1 MKNGLFITVEGLDG
15 SGKTTQVLGIKKY
28 FQDKNIEPV
37 MLREPGG
44 TEIGEKI
51 RHILL
56 DAKNVEMDSVAEM
69 LLYAASRAQNVAE
82 KVLPALEA
90 GKVVICDRFIDSSVV
105 YQGYGRELDV
115 DEVYNVNL
123 AAVRHR
129 LPDVTIFLDKNP
141 EESLKRRKEATAAD
155 RLENEKMDFH
165 IRVYKGYMELC
176 RKYPERI
183 KRFDAEESIE
193 TIREKITAALDK
205 ILERK

>member
-1 MKNGLFITVEGLDG
+1 MKNGLFISIEGLDG
-15 SGKTTQVLGIKKY
+15 SGKTTQIQGIKTY
-28 FQDKNIEPV
+28 FENRDIQPV
-37 MLREPGG
+37 LLREPGG
-44 TEIGEKI
+44 TKIGEKI

-56 DAKNVEMDSVAEM
+56 DAKNIEMDSVSEM

-82 KVLPALEA
+82 NILPALDE
-90 GKVVICDRFIDSSVV
+90 GKVVICDRFIDSSIV

-115 DEVYNVNL
+115 DEVLNVNL

-129 LPDVTIFLDKNP
+129 LPDITFFLDKNP
-141 EESLKRRKEATAAD
+141 EDSLKRRKEATQAD
-155 RLENEKMDFH
+155 RLENEEMEFH

-183 KRFDAEESIE
+183 IKLDAENSIE
-193 TIREKITAALDK
+193 AINKKIVATLDS